1 MGTVNSILT
10 NFTAG
15 EISPRVYGRVDLAK
29 YANGARELTNV
40 TVLPQGGAR
49 KRGGTLNISN
59 VRQNSPDAILVP
71 FVFSTEQAYM
81 LEFGPGYIRFF
92 KDRGIIFDN
101 SFNIASIT
109 SGAST
114 VIGLLDGAGVPGHTL
129 QIGDPIII
137 AGVHGMAELNNRE
150 FAVSAKT
157 ATTITIALDS
167 SSYTPFT
174 SGGTAYRVY
183 EVATAFSAAD
193 LEHMNFTQSADT
205 LFLFNDQ
212 WPIALLQ
219 RQSHADWTFDTANV
233 EEGPFLDMNTD
244 EANTASID
252 VASGAGIMT
261 FSKDTLKASHVGA
274 LFRIWE
280 KANGSTFGY
289 ATWAPGATV
298 IVADGSFWEYKGNV
312 YYVVSGGGA
321 QMASTASY
329 PTHTKGTV
337 EVFYGTGSQ
346 IASMRYEH
354 SGYCVVQVTNV
365 VDTKN
370 ANVVVVKNRTPYTA
384 YGARS
389 SFQWQ
394 EGAWSDERGYPTTAT
409 FHEQR
414 LVAANTEY
422 QPTTLWGSVLD
433 AYLKFKDGD
442 KDDEAYTYTISSDQ
456 VDAIKHMST
465 TKRLVINATSGEYI
479 VAASNQNEAISPTN
493 IKISRETSFG
503 IADVKPVRAGPAILF
518 AQRKGKNTNPSR
530 RLRELVYN
538 FQTDSYTAPD
548 LTILSE
554 HITHPGIVQGAYV
567 ASPDL
572 MIWYARTDGHVA
584 AMTYERDQQVVGWHH
599 HIVGGGGLVRHVA
612 SIPGGEGDELWMIV
626 ERFIGGQAVR
636 NIEVG
641 TQGLVE
647 GDQLADA
654 FFLDNALPY
663 NGPPTFVLTGLWHLN
678 GETVS
683 VLLDG
688 VPFHDLTVTNG
699 SVTLPVAAT
708 KALVGYRYKSRI
720 KTLHVEAGAQGGT
733 AQGQI
738 GRVFEIIARLQNSV
752 GGTFGSEGQL
762 SNGKLDPIPYRSAD
776 EPLATPVPIFS
787 GDQVLPFDGEWD
799 RDRYIVIEHDEPLPF
814 TLTALVIGQR
824 VSG

>member
-49 KRGGTLNISN
+49 KRGGTLNVSN
-59 VRQNSPDAILVP
+59 VRANNPDAILVP

-92 KDRGIIFDN
+92 KDRGLIFDRSN
-101 SFNIASIT
+101 AITGISKGATTTVTIA
-109 SGAST
+109 A
-114 VIGLLDGAGVPGHTL
+114 GHTL
-129 QIGDPIII
+129 VNGDHVII
-137 AGVHGMAELNNRE
+137 AGVTGMVEINNRE
-150 FAVSAKT
+150 FTVANKT
-157 ATTITIALDS
+157 ATTFELAGINSTN
-167 SSYTPFT
+167 YTT
-174 SGGTAYRVY
+174 YIGGGTSYHVY
-183 EVATAFSAAD
+183 EVATAFTASDIAA
-193 LEHMNFTQSADT
+193 MNFTQSADT

-212 WPIALLQ
+212 WPIALLK
-219 RQSHADWTFDTANV
+219 RLTHSSWTLETGNV

-244 EANTASID
+244 EANTVSID
-252 VASGAGIMT
+252 VASGNGIMT
-261 FSKDTLKASHVGA
+261 FSKPTLKASHLGA

-289 ATWAPGATV
+289 ATWAPGAVVTV
-298 IVADGSFWEYKGNV
+298 SDGSFWEYKGNV
-312 YYVVSGGGA
+312 YYVVSGGG
-321 QMASTASY
+321 QEMSSTASY

-337 EVFYGTGSQ
+337 EVFYGKTGG
-346 IASMRYEH
+346 IAQMRYEH
-354 SGYCVVQVTNV
+354 SGYCVVQITNV
-365 VDTKN
+365 VDTQN
-370 ANVVVVKNRTPYTA
+370 ANVEIVKNRTPYTA
-384 YGARS
+384 YATRS
-389 SFQWQ
+389 SYQWQ
-394 EGAWSDERGYPTTAT
+394 EGAWSDERGYPKTGT

-414 LVAANTEY
+414 LVAANTEF
-422 QPTTLWGSVLD
+422 QPTTLWGSMLD

-442 KDDEAYTYTISSDQ
+442 KDDESYHYTISSDQ
-456 VDAIKHMST
+456 VDAVKHMST

-479 VAASNQNEAISPTN
+479 VAASNANEAISPTN

-572 MIWYARTDGHVA
+572 MIWYARTDGHIA

-599 HIVGGGGLVRHVA
+599 HFVGGNGAVKHCA
-612 SIPGGEGDELWMIV
+612 SIPGGEGDELWLIV
-626 ERFIGGQAVR
+626 ERYIDGGWKR
-636 NIEVG
+636 HIEVG
-641 TQGLVE
+641 MQGLLDGAPLE
-647 GDQLADA
+647 DA
-654 FFLDNALPY
+654 FFLDNALLY
-663 NGPPTFVLTGLWHLN
+663 DGPPATIISGLWHLN
-678 GETVS
+678 NELVS
-683 VLLDG
+683 VLADG
-688 VPFHDLTVTNG
+688 VPLYDLAVSNG
-699 SVTLPVAAT
+699 IIELQVPASKVLI
-708 KALVGYRYKSRI
+708 GYRFKSRI

-762 SNGKLDPIPYRSAD
+762 ANGKLDPIPYRSAD
-776 EPLATPVPIFS
+776 EPLATPVPMFS
-787 GDQVLPFDGEWD
+787 GDRVLPFDGEWD

-824 VSG
+824 VAG